1 MATQKLTIVGLLLLG
16 LNCSA
21 SGSDLSEP
29 SKGVK
34 TINANILPSE
44 VKVPASLWDLIEGKS
59 VVENEKIV
67 ENREYKDLGVEETLF
82 VGAKA
87 ILREKTP
94 GVLGG
99 STIEVAGS
107 KSGLTLDF
115 AQILKDDSGTFYLTL
130 IPNFEVDAKKIKV
143 YFVSQAR
150 KRRIENQI
158 WGSGCN
164 SFSDITKYFLGEL
177 SQGGIPVNVTRF
189 RHASLL
195 GGYFLFVQKEESG
208 AARIAFV
215 RTFDSRAP
223 YLECG
228 K

>member
-1 MATQKLTIVGLLLLG
+1 MATQKFTLVGLLLIG
-16 LNCSA
+16 LTCKA
-21 SGSDLSEP
+21 SGPSSIESSE
-29 SKGVK
+29 GVK
-34 TINANILPSE
+34 VINVNILPSE
-44 VKVPASLWDLIEGKS
+44 VKVPTSLWDLIEGKS
-59 VVENEKIV
+59 LVEKDKIV

-82 VGAKA
+82 LGAKA
-87 ILREKTP
+87 KLREKTP
-94 GVLGG
+94 GILGG
-99 STIEVAGS
+99 STIEVTGS

-115 AQILKDDSGTFYLTL
+115 AQFLKGESGTFYLSL
-130 IPNFEVDAKKIKV
+130 NPDFEVDPKKIKV

-164 SFSDITKYFLGEL
+164 SFSDVTSYFLGEL

-208 AARIAFV
+208 VARIGFV